1 METNKNFKLIDGVFN
16 SKEAKKIIISLIN
29 NKINYHNLEDFS
41 NHIRFNNVLSNSQK
55 RISELQSAQK
65 MIEELVDLA
74 EKNQWKLKIESSVE
88 INIQK

>member
-41 NHIRFNNVLSNSQK
+41 NHIRFNNDLSNSQK
-55 RISELQSAQK
+55 RISELQNAQK

-74 EKNQWKLKIESSVE
+74 EKNQWKLKIESTVE
-88 INIQK
+88 ITILK

>member
-74 EKNQWKLKIESSVE
+74 EKKQWKLKIESTVE

>member
-55 RISELQSAQK
+55 RISELQNAQK

-74 EKNQWKLKIESSVE
+74 EKNQWKLKIESTVE

>member
-41 NHIRFNNVLSNSQK
+41 NHIRFNNVMSNSQK

-74 EKNQWKLKIESSVE
+74 EKNQWKLKIESTVE